1 MGTLNRIM
9 KTVCG
14 YGLLVLLVV
23 LPSCGDNEGGGNGS
37 LPEWD
42 KSKTM
47 HIAVAGKTDGS
58 SLLASGEDD
67 AGLLSLLRSRQSAT
81 LLLKDCEVSYGN
93 ITVNPFVSLA
103 YELRRIPVFGKGMP
117 VEGGYS
123 GNGFLLD
130 HTLAAQTEKE
140 VSGNSNIKSVET
152 FVTNNETLD
161 AVLATLSVVNQE
173 DVEQAAGALAS
184 LLRDGTLVVGFMQ
197 NSWLEEFKAAVAQ
210 RVDGCR
216 LETVTAYA
224 DGVSLFVLSSDKWV
238 LRESASEEEGAYMVS
253 DLQVEQLY

>member
-1 MGTLNRIM
+1 M
-9 KTVCG
+9 
-14 YGLLVLLVV
+14 
-23 LPSCGDNEGGGNGS
+23 
-37 LPEWD
+37 
-42 KSKTM
+42 
-47 HIAVAGKTDGS
+47 
-58 SLLASGEDD
+58 
-67 AGLLSLLRSRQSAT
+67 
-81 LLLKDCEVSYGN
+81 
-93 ITVNPFVSLA
+93 
-103 YELRRIPVFGKGMP
+103 
-117 VEGGYS
+117 
-123 GNGFLLD
+123 
-130 HTLAAQTEKE
+130 
-140 VSGNSNIKSVET
+140 
-152 FVTNNETLD
+152 
-161 AVLATLSVVNQE
+161 LATLSVVNQE